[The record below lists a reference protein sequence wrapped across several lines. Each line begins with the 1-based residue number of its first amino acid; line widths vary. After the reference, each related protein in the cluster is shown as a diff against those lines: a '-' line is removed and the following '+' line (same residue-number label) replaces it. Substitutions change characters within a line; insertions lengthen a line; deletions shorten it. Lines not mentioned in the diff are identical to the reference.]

1 MEEMIAELEQFALD
15 HYEAGGHWVVET
27 YSKEDYIELLTKAK
41 TVTKAK
47 KELKKYW
54 KFINERQADCRYE

>member
-27 YSKEDYIELLTKAK
+27 YSKEDYIEVLTKAK

-54 KFINERQADCRYE
+54 KFMNERQADCRYE

>member
-1 MEEMIAELEQFALD
+1 MEEMIKELEQFALD

-27 YSKEDYIELLTKAK
+27 HSKEDYIEVLTKAK
-41 TVTKAK
+41 TVAKAK

-54 KFINERQADCRYE
+54 KLINHRQADCRFE

>member
-1 MEEMIAELEQFALD
+1 MEEQIKELEQFALD

-27 YSKEDYIELLTKAK
+27 YSKEDYIEVLTKEK
-41 TVTKAK
+41 TVAKAK

-54 KFINERQADCRYE
+54 KFINERQAECRFE